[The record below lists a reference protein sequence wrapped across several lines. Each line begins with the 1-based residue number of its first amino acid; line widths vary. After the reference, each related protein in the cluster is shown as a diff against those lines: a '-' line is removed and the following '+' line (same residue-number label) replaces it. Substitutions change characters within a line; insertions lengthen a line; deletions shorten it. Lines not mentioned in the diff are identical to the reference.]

1 MQVPFS
7 GSTDAELGNALFA
20 EAFSSGEAKRDSEEE
35 VAMKRLALG
44 LVAAGALLTATAV
57 PALAQVD
64 VYTGPGGVGVQLG
77 APGYYHDGP
86 RYHPRG
92 YYERDYRVYGHPR
105 HRYYDR
111 DDD

>member
-1 MQVPFS
+1 LLKRF
-7 GSTDAELGNALFA
+7 LF
-20 EAFSSGEAKRDSEEE
+20 EEAKRDSLKE

-44 LVAAGALLTATAV
+44 LVAAGALVTATAV
-57 PALAQVD
+57 PALAQVE
-64 VYTGPGGVGVQLG
+64 VYTGPGGVGIQLG
-77 APGYYHDGP
+77 TPGYYYDGP

>member
-1 MQVPFS
+1 LLKRF
-7 GSTDAELGNALFA
+7 LL
-20 EAFSSGEAKRDSEEE
+20 GEAKRDSKEE

-44 LVAAGALLTATAV
+44 LVVAGALVTATAV

-64 VYTGPGGVGVQLG
+64 VYTGPGGVGVEFG
-77 APGYYHDGP
+77 ARGYYHDGP
-86 RYHPRG
+86 RYHSGG
-92 YYERDYRVYGHPR
+92 YYERDNRVYGHPR